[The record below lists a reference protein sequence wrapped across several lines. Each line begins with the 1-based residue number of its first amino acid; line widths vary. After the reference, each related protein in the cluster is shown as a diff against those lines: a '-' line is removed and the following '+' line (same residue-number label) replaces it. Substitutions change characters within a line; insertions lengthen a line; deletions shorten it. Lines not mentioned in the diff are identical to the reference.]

1 MKRILLLSMLG
12 GMLAS
17 GMGIAPETGAF
28 ASTPSTSFVPTWT
41 RHVAPADTIRGR
53 VTAGEPLIM
62 TLPAM
67 LSDRPV
73 AAYHPLRAPA
83 LSWLVGRSFFWR
95 TRSEDAGTHTLL
107 VRAAFDQS
115 PPDTL
120 TILVDVT
127 P

>member
-1 MKRILLLSMLG
+1 MKRILLFSMLAG
-12 GMLAS
+12 VLVS
-17 GMGIAPETGAF
+17 GFEVPPETGPVI
-28 ASTPSTSFVPTWT
+28 STRSPSLVPAGSP
-41 RHVAPADTIRGR
+41 HVAPADTVRRRIA
-53 VTAGEPLIM
+53 AGEPLIM
-62 TLPAM
+62 TLPGA
-67 LSDRPV
+67 LSDRSV
-73 AAYHPLRAPA
+73 AAYRLLRAPA

-95 TRSEDAGTHTLL
+95 TRSEDIGTHALL

>member
-1 MKRILLLSMLG
+1 MKRILLFSMLG
-12 GMLAS
+12 SILAS
-17 GMGIAPETGAF
+17 GFGV
-28 ASTPSTSFVPTWT
+28 ASTTGPFISTQPPSFVPAGSP
-41 RHVAPADTIRGR
+41 HVAPADTVRRR
-53 VTAGEPLIM
+53 VAAGEPLIM
-62 TLPAM
+62 TLPGA

-73 AAYHPLRAPA
+73 AAYRLLQAPA

-95 TRSEDAGTHTLL
+95 TRPEDAGTHVLL
-107 VRAAFDQS
+107 VRAAFDQP